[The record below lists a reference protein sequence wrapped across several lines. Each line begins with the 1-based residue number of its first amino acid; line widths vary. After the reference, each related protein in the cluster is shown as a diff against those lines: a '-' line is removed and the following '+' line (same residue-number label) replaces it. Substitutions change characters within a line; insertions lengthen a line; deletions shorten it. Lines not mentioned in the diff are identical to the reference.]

1 MALRCLTIAALLAVL
16 LGVAAAEDG
25 QDAVDK
31 NGRNNNPVGLSF
43 VLTTKNGQK
52 SFHLGEILEIE
63 EQYSSG
69 VPGKYSLLQNPG
81 KREGGSA
88 SRLTILPD
96 AGVVDRRKHPVR
108 VSADRILNA
117 RCAGELGGG
126 EGGVCG
132 DCDGV
137 YKLGAE
143 AIHFPYV
150 LNYRFAIT
158 APGHY
163 TIRANAANVVS
174 TDDMSKPIP
183 IRSNDLEVEIL
194 RDDNWSDRQLRL
206 AVGRYEEAQRNYQ
219 LNGWD
224 VREPEAVEIVQQTQT
239 ALEMEKSAEI
249 IRFLDTPDS
258 LRESVRLFDGSPRIA
273 TYENAF
279 LEAILESRHRNLAVP
294 LLANR
299 MSLEDFL
306 VSVNFIDMLTAMTIQ
321 IEEPAAFD
329 QDDWASW
336 QQLNPRTLEM
346 LRGYVLALGRSLPSK
361 RNGIRELGIA
371 TFEHY
376 AAQEYCTNEPLI
388 EKRLADEVLLPVH
401 LEMESFSNRLR

>member
-1 MALRCLTIAALLAVL
+1 MFLRCLTVAGLLAVL
-16 LGVAAAEDG
+16 LGVAAAQDG

-81 KREGGSA
+81 KQEGGSA
-88 SRLTILPD
+88 SRLTIVPG
-96 AGVVDRRKHPVR
+96 AGVVDRMKHPGR
-108 VSADRILNA
+108 VSAAAIFNA
-117 RCAGELGGG
+117 HCAGFGGSEGGG
-126 EGGVCG
+126 CG

-143 AIHFPYV
+143 AIHFPYA
-150 LNYRFAIT
+150 LNYRFTIT
-158 APGHY
+158 VPGHY

-174 TDDMSKPIP
+174 TGDMSKPIP
-183 IRSNDLEVEIL
+183 IMSNELEIEIL

-224 VREPEAVEIVQQTQT
+224 VRKPNAVEIVQQTET
-239 ALEMEKSAEI
+239 AQEMEKSAEI
-249 IRFLDTPDS
+249 IRFLDTQDS
-258 LRESVRLFDGSPRIA
+258 LREAVRLFDGSPRIA
-273 TYENAF
+273 TYENTF
-279 LEAILESRHRNLAVP
+279 LEAILESSRRDLAVP

-299 MSLEDFL
+299 MLDEDFL
-306 VSVNFIDMLTAMTIQ
+306 VSVDFIDMLTAMTIQ
-321 IEEPAAFD
+321 IEEPSAFD
-329 QDDWASW
+329 RGDRASW
-336 QQLNPRTLEM
+336 RRLNPRTLEL
-346 LRGYVLALGRSLPSK
+346 LRGYVLALARSLPSK
-361 RNGIRELGIA
+361 RNGARELGIA

-376 AAQEYCTNEPLI
+376 AEQEFCTNEPLI
-388 EKRLADEVLLPVH
+388 ENRLADKAVLRAR
-401 LEMESFSNRLR
+401 SN